1 MEPAVTFCCK
11 TVTCHLCLTTAK
23 IHRDICPACRHDHP
37 YLIPVSIKGAA
48 ALVQSIRESLPD
60 PPPAVAAA
68 AVVINNIPIA
78 IDLDDSLPEI
88 NFH

>member
-1 MEPAVTFCCK
+1 
-11 TVTCHLCLTTAK
+11 
-23 IHRDICPACRHDHP
+23 
-37 YLIPVSIKGAA
+37 VSIKGAA

-60 PPPAVAAA
+60 PPPAV
-68 AVVINNIPIA
+68 VINNIPIA